1 MPIPPDAQSIRE
13 PDTFELV
20 QRFRRIVPGETP
32 FIEGKEYEPVMVW
45 PSNLPD
51 GEADRAR
58 WSGRG
63 FFETCIDGGQIYP
76 THWAPVVGRPHP
88 KSIP

>member
-20 QRFRRIVPGETP
+20 QRFRRIVPGEAP
-32 FIEGKEYEPVMVW
+32 FLEGQEYEPVIVW

-51 GEADRAR
+51 GEPDRAR

-63 FFETCIDGGQIYP
+63 FYETCDEEGEIHP
-76 THWAPVVGRPHP
+76 THWAPVVGRPYP
-88 KSIP
+88 RSIP